1 MAMKTNKML
10 RSLSFTSYHSLE
22 LKLCL
27 LEILDS
33 EVMIDGEGFYAV
45 ELNGLSRDRN
55 FVLGRD
61 EDHD

>member
-27 LEILDS
+27 LEIFDL

-45 ELNGLSRDRN
+45 ELKGLSRDRN
-55 FVLGRD
+55 FVLSRD